1 MDILRKFDLIT
12 VKNGKEGQGYSIR
25 LTAKVREF
33 LKTNLS
39 SYKADDARIGK
50 ILSIICDEP
59 VRRMELIGMVCTSN
73 ETGNILYDGSDG

>member
-1 MDILRKFDLIT
+1 M
-12 VKNGKEGQGYSIR
+12 KNGEEGHGYSIR
-25 LTAKVREF
+25 LTAKGREF

-50 ILSIICDEP
+50 ILSIIGDEP
-59 VRRMELIGMVCTSN
+59 VRRMELIGTACTSK